1 MNDISFFFIML
12 FGVTFGYVFPYLL
25 EELEVSKKFAYS
37 WISVF
42 LLALLSFLGF
52 IMYPFFIF
60 GYFSLNNIELF
71 YTMSSGVFLWLAVA
85 LLVGGAAHLVYR
97 AYRERK

>member
-12 FGVTFGYVFPYLL
+12 FGVTFGYVFPNLL
-25 EELEVSKKFAYS
+25 EELGLSKKFAYS

-52 IMYPFFIF
+52 IMYPFLIF
-60 GYFSLNNIELF
+60 GYFSLTSIESF
-71 YTMSSGVFLWLAVA
+71 YNMSSGVFLWLAVA
-85 LLVGGAAHLVYR
+85 LLLGGAAHLVHR
-97 AYRERK
+97 AYRESK

>member
-12 FGVTFGYVFPYLL
+12 FGVTFGYVFPNLL
-25 EELEVSKKFAYS
+25 EELGVSKKFAYS

-60 GYFSLNNIELF
+60 GYFSFSSVELF
-71 YTMSSGVFLWLAVA
+71 YNMSSGVFLWLAVA
-85 LLVGGAAHLVYR
+85 LLAGGAAHLVYR

>member
-12 FGVTFGYVFPYLL
+12 FGVTFGYLFPYLL
-25 EELEVSKKFAYS
+25 EELGISKKFAYS
-37 WISVF
+37 WVSVF

-52 IMYPFFIF
+52 IMYPFLIF
-60 GYFSLNNIELF
+60 GYFSLTNIESF
-71 YTMSSGVFLWLAVA
+71 YNMSSGVFLWLAVA
-85 LLVGGAAHLVYR
+85 LLLGGAAHLVYR

>member
-12 FGVTFGYVFPYLL
+12 FGVTFGYVFPNLL
-25 EELEVSKKFAYS
+25 EELGISKKFAYS

-52 IMYPFFIF
+52 IMYPFLIF
-60 GYFSLNNIELF
+60 GYFSLTSIESF
-71 YTMSSGVFLWLAVA
+71 YNMSRGVFLWLAVA
-85 LLVGGAAHLVYR
+85 LLAGGAAHLVYR